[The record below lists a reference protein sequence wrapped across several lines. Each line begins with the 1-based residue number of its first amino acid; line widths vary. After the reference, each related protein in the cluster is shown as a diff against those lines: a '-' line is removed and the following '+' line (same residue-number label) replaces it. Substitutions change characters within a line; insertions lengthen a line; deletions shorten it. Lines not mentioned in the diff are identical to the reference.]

1 MAKMQF
7 KPGMIL
13 RLTASKLGPLAKDD
27 IAAII
32 RVDPGTEESLDDDQ
46 MWSPSIVTVLIDG
59 EIVDYTGEYLR
70 RTAEI
75 VEETNPWTH

>member
-1 MAKMQF
+1 MQF

-13 RLTASKLGPLAKDD
+13 RLSVTLKSPLSQ
-27 IAAII
+27 IAAIT

-46 MWSPSIVTVLIDG
+46 MWTPSIVTVLING
-59 EIVDYTGEYLR
+59 EIVDYTAEYLR

-75 VEETNPWTH
+75 VEENPSD

>member
-13 RLTASKLGPLAKDD
+13 RLRKSPLLSEAGRL
-27 IAAII
+27 AAII
-32 RVDPGTEESLDDDQ
+32 RVNTGTEASLDDDQ
-46 MWSPSIVTVLIDG
+46 MYVPSIVTVLIDG
-59 EIVDYTGEYLR
+59 VIADYTGEYLR

-75 VEETNPWTH
+75 FDENSND